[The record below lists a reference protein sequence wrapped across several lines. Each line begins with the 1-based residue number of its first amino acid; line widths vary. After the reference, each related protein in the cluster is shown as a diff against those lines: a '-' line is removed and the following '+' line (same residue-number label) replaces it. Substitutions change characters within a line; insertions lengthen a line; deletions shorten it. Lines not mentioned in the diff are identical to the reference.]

1 MMPFFPAR
9 SAASR
14 TGFAVFREARGKL
27 AAGHEDQK

>member
-14 TGFAVFREARGKL
+14 TGLVVFREAREKL